1 MTNLTKHKAAE
12 IISILFIPQT
22 FTILV
27 FSFLAYKYEL
37 LFLQKWVAIFTA
49 LTFGFSI
56 QIFTYLY
63 MLKKR
68 KIKSFDQTESNE
80 RTIPYL
86 LQTGFYLTGLLI
98 LLFFN
103 VNHLL
108 MVLWFSYIVNNFVLL
123 LINYKWKIS
132 SHSVGVAQ
140 HFALFIYL
148 MNPVYLVFLPIAYLI
163 GWARVELNVH
173 DKYQVLGGLLLGFVL
188 TYLQLHILM

>member
-1 MTNLTKHKAAE
+1 LTKLTKRKTAK

-27 FSFLAYKYEL
+27 FTFLANKYEPAL
-37 LFLQKWVAIFTA
+37 LQKWTVIFTA

-56 QIFTYLY
+56 QILTYLY
-63 MLKKR
+63 LLKKR
-68 KIKSFDQTESNE
+68 KIRTFDETESRE

-86 LQTGFYLTGLLI
+86 IQIGFYLIGLFI

-108 MVLWFSYIVNNFVLL
+108 IIFWFSYIVNNFVIIF
-123 LINYKWKIS
+123 INYRWKIS
-132 SHSVGVAQ
+132 SHSMGAAQ
-140 HFALFIYL
+140 HFALFVFL
-148 MNPVYLVFLPIAYLI
+148 LNPVYWAFLLLAFLI

-173 DKYQVLGGLLLGFVL
+173 DKYQVLGGLLAGFIL
-188 TYLQLHILM
+188 TYLQLYFLV

>member
-1 MTNLTKHKAAE
+1 MTNLTKHKTAK

-27 FSFLAYKYEL
+27 FTFLAYKYEPV
-37 LFLQKWVAIFTA
+37 FLQKWVAIFTA
-49 LTFGFSI
+49 FTFGFSI
-56 QIFTYLY
+56 QILTYLY

-68 KIKSFDQTESNE
+68 KIKSFDETESNE
-80 RTIPYL
+80 RIIPYL
-86 LQTGFYLTGLLI
+86 AQTGFYFVGLFI

-132 SHSVGVAQ
+132 SHSIAVAQ

-148 MNPVYLVFLPIAYLI
+148 MNPIYLAFLPVAYLI

-173 DKYQVLGGLLLGFVL
+173 DKYQVLGGLLVGFIL
-188 TYLQLHILM
+188 TYLQLYILL